1 MSFLKITGCKHL
13 AVDTQK
19 KKYAPENQHNMGAF
33 SVLFEGFFLG
43 LSLSLTHTIAAVA
56 VYRSYLHHLPL
67 ADLRFKRFPVEFGYA
82 EFV

>member
-1 MSFLKITGCKHL
+1 MHL
-13 AVDTQK
+13 GYFDFTSW
-19 KKYAPENQHNMGAF
+19 P
-33 SVLFEGFFLG
+33 LG
-43 LSLSLTHTIAAVA
+43 LSLSFTYTIAAVA

>member
-33 SVLFEGFFLG
+33 SVLFEGFFW
-43 LSLSLTHTIAAVA
+43 V
-56 VYRSYLHHLPL
+56 
-67 ADLRFKRFPVEFGYA
+67 
-82 EFV
+82 